1 MLGQITGSFHPEL
14 VLQIVQAYPWALG
27 LIALGL
33 FLHYLPSV
41 VYQTLE
47 RIYTKSPV
55 IIQSFVFALLI
66 WLTIQT
72 AGSGVVPFIYFQ
84 F

>member
-1 MLGQITGSFHPEL
+1 MT
-14 VLQIVQAYPWALG
+14 
-27 LIALGL
+27 LGL

-47 RIYTKSPV
+47 RIYIKSPV
-55 IIQSFVFALLI
+55 LVQSVVFALLI

-72 AGSGVVPFIYFQ
+72 AGSSVVPFIYFQ